1 MNAGRNAGTVA
12 AGIVYGDGAM
22 TTLAEILVGPS
33 SKTFQLGDIV
43 ECYTYGV
50 RRTGK
55 VIQTGSTIV
64 WIEHHHNG
72 KIQWYHGDSLTVIEQ
87 AQARFS

>member
-1 MNAGRNAGTVA
+1 MVNTGRNAGMFA
-12 AGIVYGDGAM
+12 AGIVYDDGVM

-43 ECYTYGV
+43 ECFPYGE

-55 VIQTGSTIV
+55 VVQASSNIV
-64 WIEHHHNG
+64 WIEHRHNG
-72 KIQWYHGDSLTVIEQ
+72 KVQWYHGDSLTVIEGV
-87 AQARFS
+87 